1 MDPIFEEQSDPV
13 ENKLSDDNTDHAP
26 KRLRTGYRCDVCATS
41 YTEKRSLLRHLRTP
55 AHCEKAG
62 APVEHYPCEHCYR
75 NFSRRDHLQRHGK
88 EVHSN
93 IKRSTKQTKR
103 ATSRPP
109 LATAIDTSAFSLFQ
123 FDDSSGSTAY
133 GSTTTPFTVSTSS
146 SGCESTLEAETEEGP
161 GRVVAEYDTD
171 DYGQP
176 DSSSTDEPSCIQ
188 HNGEKAYIQP
198 EVAQATALPKVN
210 GRLFHEISEPV
221 HRTASVRSKSSFNS
235 TKSPFDVPVSL
246 SRAYLIYKGAS
257 PRFRGHKRPVFCALC
272 REHLGHGITEVRAH
286 LDQHSK
292 TIEGGFSCETCQIKF
307 THERDFERHQTAA
320 SHGHCGFDF
329 DHAEPCQGHHP
340 PDIFS
345 EMLTDNDRMQF
356 SHRLL
361 HWEQMQL
368 RTYLDQVSDLI
379 SGDPLTLEDD
389 CWSMGGLYSSLVSL
403 PSILGE
409 RKPGSA
415 LEPGDYMGR
424 SSRARVPFNWRVKA
438 TALALLD
445 STKLRSPRNL
455 AVAAQS
461 GDKEKVRWLIDSGS
475 DVSAAYECNLAHS
488 IKQPEFVYPLEA
500 AIKGVDLE
508 TVEVLIDRGA
518 RVNGWITTCPSPLH
532 YCVQHRRLAIARLLI
547 ERGADS
553 MQSGRYQTTALHEA
567 VVTNQRDMVEVML
580 EHATDVYAHP
590 EPTAALTVAMS
601 LKYTDMVHLLLRFGV
616 NVNGHPGRDIP
627 LVEVTRRG
635 SFEMVQ
641 LLLQHGADPNA
652 QSNGVTA
659 MMIAASRYD
668 MRTLEVLMQYGADIN
683 K

>member
-1 MDPIFEEQSDPV
+1 MDPIFEEQGDPV
-13 ENKLSDDNTDHAP
+13 ENKISDNNTDHPP

-75 NFSRRDHLQRHGK
+75 NFSRRDLLQRHGK

-133 GSTTTPFTVSTSS
+133 ALTTTPFTVGTSS
-146 SGCESTLEAETEEGP
+146 SGCGSTLEAETEEGP
-161 GRVVAEYDTD
+161 ARVVAEYDTD
-171 DYGQP
+171 DYGQQDP
-176 DSSSTDEPSCIQ
+176 CSTNEPSCIQ
-188 HNGEKAYIQP
+188 PG
-198 EVAQATALPKVN
+198 VAQAPALSKVN
-210 GRLFHEISEPV
+210 GRLFHETSEPV
-221 HRTASVRSKSSFNS
+221 PQTASVRSTSSFDS

-286 LDQHSK
+286 LEQHSK
-292 TIEGGFSCETCQIKF
+292 TIDGGFSCQTCQIKF

-361 HWEQMQL
+361 HWEQVQL

-379 SGDPLTLEDD
+379 SVDPLTLEGD

-409 RKPGSA
+409 RKPAST
-415 LEPGDYMGR
+415 LEPGSYMGR
-424 SSRARVPFNWRVKA
+424 SSRARLPFNWRVKA

-455 AVAAQS
+455 AVAAKS
-461 GDKEKVRWLIDSGS
+461 GDKEKVRWLIDSGA
-475 DVSAAYECNLAHS
+475 DVNTVYECKLERS
-488 IKQPEFVYPLEA
+488 TKESEFVYPLEA
-500 AIKGVDLE
+500 AIYGGDLE

-518 RVNGWITTCPSPLH
+518 LVNGSLMTSASPLL
-532 YCVQHRRLAIARLLI
+532 YCVQSRRLAIARLLI
-547 ERGADS
+547 GRGADS
-553 MQSGRYQTTALHEA
+553 IGSKWRHPTALHEA
-567 VVTNQRDMVEVML
+567 VVKNQTDMVEVML
-580 EHATDVYAHP
+580 EHATDVHAHP
-590 EPTAALTVAMS
+590 EPTAALNIAIS
-601 LKYTDMVHLLLRFGV
+601 LDYTDMVHLLLRFGA
-616 NVNGHPGRDIP
+616 NVNAHPGQDIP

-641 LLLQHGADPNA
+641 LLLEHGADPNA
-652 QSNGVTA
+652 ESKGCTA
-659 MMIAASRYD
+659 MMIAAARYD
-668 MRTLEVLMQYGADIN
+668 MRTLELLMQYGADVH